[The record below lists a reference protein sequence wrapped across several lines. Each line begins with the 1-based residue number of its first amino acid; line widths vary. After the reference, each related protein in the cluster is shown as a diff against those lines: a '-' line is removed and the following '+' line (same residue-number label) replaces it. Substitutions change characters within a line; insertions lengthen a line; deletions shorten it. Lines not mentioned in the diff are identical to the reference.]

1 MPKKPSLGILK
12 EFRLEKS
19 DGIGIHL
26 ELFKNSAAVCF
37 SGKIRTGKV
46 ETYIQRKCHLHSLFF
61 IFFIFYLVCFN
72 FSSWHTILGFFL
84 NCVKKIPNLFQN
96 SCCNQGPIFNIYA
109 SFIHLYFFSVF
120 SVVQFIVMSRGFVFV
135 NLCNFGW

>member
-1 MPKKPSLGILK
+1 MALGFIWNCLRIPLPSASLAKFGPEKLK
-12 EFRLEKS
+12 HTYKE
-19 DGIGIHL
+19 
-26 ELFKNSAAVCF
+26 SAICTPYF
-37 SGKIRTGKV
+37 
-46 ETYIQRKCHLHSLFF
+46 LFF

-135 NLCNFGW
+135 NLCNFG